1 MSWVLENLGLI
12 LQLSVE
18 HLRQCLIAILLGFV
32 LSIPLGFLAWRFR
45 LLRGAVVTITGLM
58 YTIPS
63 LALLFLL
70 PALFGYVAFSDLNL
84 ILALTL
90 YAIALLVRS
99 VVDGLNSVDEGVRGA
114 STAMGFSGARRF
126 FAVELPLAGPVILAG
141 LRVAAVST
149 IALAP
154 VGILVGVSNLGYL
167 FTNGLQ
173 RRIIPEVLAGVVAVV
188 ILALVIDLVLVLIG
202 RILMPWTRR
211 TRVRPRAAS
220 SAAPAEAS
228 A

>member
-154 VGILVGVSNLGYL
+154 VGILVGVRQSKHKRLHVHVHIPPAVLVGTRWYHRRHL
-167 FTNGLQ
+167 AYELLQ
-173 RRIIPEVLAGVVAVV
+173 GPKLAVAVSEPLS
-188 ILALVIDLVLVLIG
+188 ILPG
-202 RILMPWTRR
+202 
-211 TRVRPRAAS
+211 
-220 SAAPAEAS
+220 
-228 A
+228 